1 MVNTAEF
8 GRLHKELEVFDD
20 QRDTLIKKSRDI
32 ISLSKQIIYAVHRN
46 ELDTAAKLVKDI
58 KAGVKNLVA
67 LDKKPPALY
76 YAGSL
81 PIAEQEFVEAVAYYS
96 FIADGSIPTAK
107 ELGVDTENYLMGM
120 CDLFGELMRRAT
132 NSAIKENYKE
142 VVTIRNFLSDL
153 YDEFM
158 KFEFRNSELRKKF
171 DGLKYEL
178 KKVEHLILELK
189 LKEKI

>member
-67 LDKKPPALY
+67 LTKKHPALY
-76 YAGSL
+76 YSGSL
-81 PIAEQEFVEAVAYYS
+81 RIAEQEFVEAVAYYS

>member
-8 GRLHKELEVFDD
+8 ARLHKELAAFDD
-20 QRDTLIKKSRDI
+20 QRDVLIKKSRDVV
-32 ISLSKQIIYAVHRN
+32 SLSKQIIYAVHRN
-46 ELDTAAKLVKDI
+46 EVRSAEKLVKDI
-58 KAGVKNLVA
+58 KASVRNLVS
-67 LDKKPPALY
+67 LTKKHPALY
-76 YAGSL
+76 YTGAL
-81 PIAEQEFVEAVAYYS
+81 RIAEQEFVEAVAYYS
-96 FIADGSIPTAK
+96 FIAHHALPTAVD
-107 ELGVDTENYLMGM
+107 LGVDTENYLLGI

-132 NSAIKENYKE
+132 NSAIKENYQE
-142 VVTIRNFLSDL
+142 VVAIRNFLSDL
-153 YDEFM
+153 YDELM

>member
-8 GRLHKELEVFDD
+8 VRLHKELEAFEEH
-20 QRDTLIKKSRDI
+20 REAIIRKSRDI

-46 ELDTAAKLVKDI
+46 ELNPAEKLVRDI
-58 KAGVKNLVA
+58 KANVKHLVA
-67 LDKKPPALY
+67 LTKKHPALY
-76 YAGSL
+76 YSGSL
-81 PIAEQEFVEAVAYYS
+81 RIAEQEFVEAVAYYT
-96 FIADGSIPTAK
+96 FIKDGSLPTAK
-107 ELGVDTENYLMGM
+107 ELGVDLENYLMGL

-142 VVTIRNFLSDL
+142 VVSIRTFLSDL
-153 YDEFM
+153 YDELM

>member
-1 MVNTAEF
+1 MVNPSEF
-8 GRLHKELEVFDD
+8 ARLHKELEQFEE

-46 ELDTAAKLVKDI
+46 ELTTAEKLVRDI
-58 KAGVKNLVA
+58 KTGVKNLVA
-67 LDKKPPALY
+67 LTKKHGALY
-76 YAGSL
+76 YCGSL
-81 PIAEQEFVEAVAYYS
+81 RIAEQEFVEAVAYYS
-96 FIADGSIPTAK
+96 FIVDGSLPTAK
-107 ELGVDTENYLMGM
+107 ELGVDTENYLLGI

-142 VVTIRNFLSDL
+142 VVAIRTFLSDV
-153 YDEFM
+153 YDELM

-189 LKEKI
+189 LKDKI